1 MLISEDLL
9 HPKEGPACLSM
20 DLCEKRHLQEES
32 GTIPVD
38 KQTPKSSSKAVVGLP
53 HVFAVVK
60 GYPHRGPRGFC
71 EGWGAF
77 GACVIHSYACNCSI
91 RNYFSEVLGDFIY
104 TRL

>member
-9 HPKEGPACLSM
+9 HPKEGPACLSL

-38 KQTPKSSSKAVVGLP
+38 KQTPKSSSKVVFGLP

-60 GYPHRGPRGFC
+60 GSQHRGPKGFC
-71 EGWGAF
+71 EGWGLL
-77 GACVIHSYACNCSI
+77 VPVSYIHLHAT
-91 RNYFSEVLGDFIY
+91 VLHKMIF
-104 TRL
+104 